1 MKKVITYLYYFWEFL
16 RFGDFISMISAV
28 KYLLAK
34 NSHSQDRIVRSGIGR
49 FYCRKNT
56 NDFLFANFAYEKS
69 VKRFIFKNLK
79 KFDIFFDA
87 GACIGDYSI
96 LMAKS
101 GLKCFAFEPVSDSYR
116 VLSRNIQ
123 LNDAGALIQS
133 FPFGLSN
140 DNHSVTFVFNPVNT
154 GDSHIDRHGG
164 SGNCEVE
171 VKTLDSV
178 YKAFNLNSS
187 NRVLFKLDVEGM
199 EKEVI
204 QGAVEFIRYFDNL
217 TLIIESTH
225 TPEPAI
231 KEALDGIAGFDY
243 GKVDDYNI
251 FACKKSG
258 LTGPYSCNLIHKM
271 SL

>member
-1 MKKVITYLYYFWEFL
+1 MRKINIYYNYITEFL
-16 RFGDFISMISAV
+16 RYRDFISIIASV
-28 KYLLAK
+28 NYLFTK
-34 NSHSQDRIVRSGIGR
+34 KSHSKDRVVNTGIGK

-79 KFDIFFDA
+79 KFDIFFDG

-140 DNHSVTFVFNPVNT
+140 DNHSVFFVFNPVNT

-178 YKAFNLNSS
+178 FKAFNLNSS

-199 EKEVI
+199 EMEAL
-204 QGAVEFIRYFDNL
+204 QGAKEFISFFDNI
-217 TLIIESTH
+217 TFIVESAH
-225 TPEPAI
+225 TPVSLI
-231 KEALDGIAGFDY
+231 KETLDRYASFDY
-243 GKVDDYNI
+243 GTVDEYNM
-251 FACKKSG
+251 FAIKKSAHSG
-258 LTGPYSCNLIHKM
+258 EIPVV
-271 SL
+271 